1 MIVYEKTTMFTSWQA
16 ALPPAPPA
24 VPLQPNQ
31 KYLAPLS
38 TSTTGSGSFSM
49 AADGSVQLMAGSGTS
64 GGTCVAYYNFN
75 KGPVVSLAGYLRW
88 DGATTSVTLTIGGAV
103 LQVQR
108 LSDTALSFAGQTI
121 TWGGLDAKIK
131 IVTDANAKKAYLYDT
146 GTTTPT
152 LKLTTG
158 FNPNIQNLTG
168 NIYFQGRSSSVS
180 NNGSYFHN
188 QSMYN
193 NIDMKAS

>member
-1 MIVYEKTTMFTSWQA
+1 MFTNWQA

-38 TSTTGSGSFSM
+38 KSTTGSGSFGVS
-49 AADGSVQLMAGSGTS
+49 ADGSINMMAGSGTS
-64 GGTCVAYYNFN
+64 GGTCTANYNFN
-75 KGPVVSLAGYLRW
+75 KGPVVALSGYLRW
-88 DGATTSVTLTIGGAV
+88 DGAATYVTLTIGGAS
-103 LQVQR
+103 LTVQR
-108 LSDTALSFAGQTI
+108 VSATTINFAGVNL
-121 TWGGLDAKIK
+121 TWADMDAKIK

-152 LKLTTG
+152 LKVTTA

-168 NIYFQGRSSSVS
+168 SIFFQGRSSSTS